1 MNDDSV
7 NWIKRESENGQSE
20 IYENTVV
27 GVHPHRSAPRSFLRF
42 GKRSG
47 NSGMNLRPESEKPS
61 FFSMKND
68 LDDNIAFDEIPYS
81 TEQLEEMLMKKRAD
95 NFLRFGKRILPKDLR
110 DRLVLMALSDD
121 AMNKRSK
128 DFLRFG

>member
-1 MNDDSV
+1 
-7 NWIKRESENGQSE
+7 
-20 IYENTVV
+20 
-27 GVHPHRSAPRSFLRF
+27 
-42 GKRSG
+42 
-47 NSGMNLRPESEKPS
+47 
-61 FFSMKND
+61 MKND

>member
-1 MNDDSV
+1 M
-7 NWIKRESENGQSE
+7 KRESENGQNE
-20 IYENTVV
+20 IFENTVV

-47 NSGMNLRPESEKPS
+47 QSNNNLRPQSERPNFYS
-61 FFSMKND
+61 QKND
-68 LDDNIAFDEIPYS
+68 LDDNVAYEEIPYS
-81 TEQLEEMLMKKRAD
+81 TEQLEDMLMKKRAD

-121 AMNKRSK
+121 EVDKRSK